1 MTRNIVDVD
10 KRVMSLIMTKNMCDL
25 DFCGGR
31 RSRAG
36 PSGGW
41 SVFNFNFQFS
51 IFNFEYKDLQKADPF
66 SKLCKNLNPQIAI
79 FLYPHVLF

>member
-41 SVFNFNFQFS
+41 SVFNFNS
-51 IFNFEYKDLQKADPF
+51 
-66 SKLCKNLNPQIAI
+66 
-79 FLYPHVLF
+79 